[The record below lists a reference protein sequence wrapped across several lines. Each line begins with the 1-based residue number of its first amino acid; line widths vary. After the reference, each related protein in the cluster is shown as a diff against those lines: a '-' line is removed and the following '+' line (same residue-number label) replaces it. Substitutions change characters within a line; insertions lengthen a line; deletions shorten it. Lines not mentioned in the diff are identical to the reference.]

1 MAIPL
6 EISLRNVEPSE
17 EAFRAEIERQA
28 EKLGKLYTQIMNCRV
43 VVDAPAGHKRRG
55 EPHTVSVEL
64 LLPQKKKVVGR
75 NKTVRERKTYDDVTL
90 AVREA
95 FDAARRQLEE
105 FSRKQSREVKAHET
119 PPHGRV
125 SQVFPEKDHGFITTP
140 DGYEVYFHRN
150 SVVND
155 GFDKLQVGSEVR
167 FTQERGDKGPQATPV
182 HPVGK
187 HHVQHPPGRHEP
199 VE

>member
-6 EISLRNVEPSE
+6 EINLRNVGPDE

-28 EKLGKLYTQIMNCRV
+28 EKLGKLYSDIMNCRV
-43 VVDAPAGHKRRG
+43 VVDSPAGHKRRG
-55 EPHTVSVEL
+55 DPYRVSVEVL
-64 LLPQKKKVVGR
+64 LHQKKKIVGR
-75 NKTVRERKTYDDVTL
+75 NKTVRDRKTYEDVTL

-95 FDAARRQLEE
+95 FDAAKRQLEE
-105 FSRKQSREVKAHET
+105 YSRKLSREVKVHEL

-125 SQVFPEKDHGFITTP
+125 SQLFPEKDYGFITTP

-155 GFDKLQVGSEVR
+155 GFDRLEVGSEVR
-167 FTQERGDKGPQATPV
+167 FTQERGEKGPQATTV